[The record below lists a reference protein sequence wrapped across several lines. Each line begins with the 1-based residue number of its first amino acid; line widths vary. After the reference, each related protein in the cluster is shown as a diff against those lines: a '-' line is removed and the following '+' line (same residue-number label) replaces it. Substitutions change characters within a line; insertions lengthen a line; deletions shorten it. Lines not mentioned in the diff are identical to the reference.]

1 MSIPYQHAQKIPL
14 NQQAMPP
21 TERDLG
27 GCDVVLLILPVSDAH
42 ITWRTFPHGA
52 FLAQRAR
59 QRRPGM
65 EAAVDWDTELPNPL
79 GTRLHVVYVKPGL
92 TVFEQLSAARAWA
105 KHLLDWKPARV
116 GLYAAP
122 GTAASPLLEAAVLA
136 LLAASCPLPSRKSV
150 AEPSCPVQRIDCFGT
165 TTPLNFEALRAQI
178 QGNHLARW
186 LTQMPGNELR
196 PREYRA
202 LATRLARQQGWQ
214 VEFLNRAA
222 LARRKAGAFLAV
234 TQASSTDDGGLLCLS
249 YRPPGYR
256 KKGRAAKPKLALVGK
271 GICFDTGGVNLKSAK
286 SMHGM
291 HEDMEGS
298 AVALGTLLA
307 LTLLKVDFAVDCW
320 LALAENHIGPQ
331 AYKPNDV
338 VTACNGTS
346 IEIVHTDAE
355 GRMVLADALALAAR
369 EKPALIIDYATLT
382 GACVVAL
389 STRYSGVFG
398 NRDDLLATLTEAGK
412 HSGER
417 VWPFPMDA
425 DFDEALKSDIADIKQ
440 CTLDSEADHI
450 LAARFLNRFVPEHI
464 AWLHVDLS
472 AGNHKGGLAHIP
484 SDVTGFGVALTLQAL
499 LNGKLLQRAAAT

>member
-1 MSIPYQHAQKIPL
+1 MGSHL
-14 NQQAMPP
+14 
-21 TERDLG
+21 
-27 GCDVVLLILPVSDAH
+27 
-42 ITWRTFPHGA
+42 
-52 FLAQRAR
+52 
-59 QRRPGM
+59 
-65 EAAVDWDTELPNPL
+65 DWDTELPNPR
-79 GTRLHVVYVKPGL
+79 GTRVRVVYVKPGL
-92 TVFEQLSAARAWA
+92 STFDQLSAARGWA
-105 KHLLDWKPARV
+105 KQLLDGKPLRV
-116 GLYAAP
+116 GVYAAP
-122 GTAASPLLEAAVLA
+122 GTATSALLEAAVLA
-136 LLAASCPLPSRKSV
+136 LLAASCPLPSRKST
-150 AEPSCPVQRIDCFGT
+150 AEPLCPLTRIDCYGAT
-165 TTPLNFEALRAQI
+165 EPLNFERLRAQV

-186 LTQMPGNELR
+186 LTQLPGNELR
-196 PREYRA
+196 PGDYRQLASA
-202 LATRLARQQGWQ
+202 LAKRHGWQ
-214 VEFLNRAA
+214 VEFLNRAT

-234 TQASSTDDGGLLCLS
+234 TQASHVDDGGLLRLS
-249 YRPPGYR
+249 YRPPRSKSGSR
-256 KKGRAAKPKLALVGK
+256 STKPKLALVGK

-307 LTLLKVDFAVDCW
+307 LSLLKVDFAVDCW

-369 EKPALIIDYATLT
+369 ENPALIIDYATLT
-382 GACVVAL
+382 GACVYAL

-398 NRDDLLATLTEAGK
+398 NRDDLLATLTAAGK

-425 DFDEALKSDIADIKQ
+425 DFDDALKSDSADIKQ

-450 LAARFLNRFVPEHI
+450 LAARFLNRFVPPDI

-484 SDVTGFGVALTLQAL
+484 SDVTGFGVGLTLTAL
-499 LNGKLLQRAAAT
+499 LEHDLLKAASIPHD